1 METLMGRKQE
11 FDPVDATSKA
21 MHLFWAK
28 GYYDTSIRDLVSA
41 TGVNY
46 YGLYNVFDDKRG
58 LFLAALDRYR
68 ATITSQILG
77 ELEKAD
83 SPIEGIRNAFLRTYD
98 IVKPHKDHR
107 GCFMCNTAIE
117 LAPHDEEAAQK
128 VQAHMKQLSKGFEA
142 TLARAQQAGEVSPDA
157 DLKSLGEF
165 LTTTVYSLGML
176 FRAGMAPA
184 YVKNHALNALSI
196 LT

>member
-1 METLMGRKQE
+1 MGRKQE
-11 FDPVDATSKA
+11 FDAIDATSKA

-28 GYYDTSIRDLVSA
+28 GYYDTSIRDLVAA

-58 LFLAALDRYR
+58 LFLAALDQYR
-68 ATITSQILG
+68 ATITTQILD
-77 ELEKAD
+77 ELKKAD
-83 SPIEGIRNAFLRTYD
+83 SPIEGIRNAFLRAYD

-117 LAPHDEEAAQK
+117 LAPHDAEAAQK
-128 VQAHMKQLSKGFEA
+128 VQAHMKQLSKGFQAALER
-142 TLARAQQAGEVSPDA
+142 AREEGEIPSDA

-176 FRAGMAPA
+176 FRAGMTPA
-184 YVKNHALNALSI
+184 YVKTHAVNALSI

>member
-1 METLMGRKQE
+1 MGRKQE

-28 GYYDTSIRDLVSA
+28 GYYDTSIRDLVAA

-68 ATITSQILG
+68 ATVTVQILS
-77 ELEKAD
+77 ELEEAP
-83 SPIEGIRNAFLRTYD
+83 SPLEGIQRAFDRAYEL
-98 IVKPHKDHR
+98 VKPQKGHA

-117 LAPHDEEAAQK
+117 LAPHDAEAAQK
-128 VQAHMKQLSKGFEA
+128 VQAHLKQLRLGFQAALEN
-142 TLARAQQAGEVSPDA
+142 AQKTGELSRDA
-157 DLKSLGEF
+157 DAKSLGEY
-165 LTTTVYSLGML
+165 LATTAYSLGML
-176 FRAGMAPA
+176 VRAGMSAA
-184 YVKNHALNALSI
+184 YVKRHAQNSLSI

>member
-1 METLMGRKQE
+1 MGRKQE

-28 GYYDTSIRDLVSA
+28 GYYDTSIRDLVAA

-68 ATITSQILG
+68 ATVTTQILASLT
-77 ELEKAD
+77 ETT
-83 SPIEGIRNAFLRTYD
+83 SPLTGIQNAFDRAYD
-98 IVKPHKDHR
+98 LMKPTRGHA

-117 LAPHDEEAAQK
+117 LAPHDTEAAQK
-128 VQAHMKQLSKGFEA
+128 VQAHLKQLKLGFQAALE
-142 TLARAQQAGEVSPDA
+142 RAQEAGELSGNA
-157 DLKSLGEF
+157 DPKSLGEY
-165 LTTTVYSLGML
+165 LATTAYSLGML
-176 FRAGMAPA
+176 VRAGMSPA
-184 YVKNHALNALSI
+184 YVKRHAQNALSI

>member
-1 METLMGRKQE
+1 MGRKQE

-28 GYYDTSIRDLVSA
+28 GYYDTSIRDLVAA

-58 LFLAALDRYR
+58 LFLAALDCYR
-68 ATITSQILG
+68 DTATKQILA
-77 ELEKAD
+77 ELEEAS
-83 SPIEGIRNAFLRTYD
+83 SPLRGIQRAFDRAYD
-98 IVKPHKDHR
+98 LVKPQNGHA

-117 LAPHDEEAAQK
+117 LAPHDDEAAQK
-128 VQAHMKQLSKGFEA
+128 VQAHLKQLRLGFQAALEN
-142 TLARAQQAGEVSPDA
+142 AQEAGELSRDA
-157 DLKSLGEF
+157 DAKSLGEY
-165 LTTTVYSLGML
+165 LATTAYSLGML
-176 FRAGMAPA
+176 VRAGMSAP
-184 YVKNHALNALSI
+184 YVKRHAQNALSI